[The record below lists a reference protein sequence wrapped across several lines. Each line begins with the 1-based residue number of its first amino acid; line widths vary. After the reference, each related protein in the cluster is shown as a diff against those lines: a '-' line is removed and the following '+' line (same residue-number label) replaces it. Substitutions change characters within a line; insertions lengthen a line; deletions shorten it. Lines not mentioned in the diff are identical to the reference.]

1 MMAKAES
8 AASKYTFSEMRK
20 WSSRSSVFS
29 VRLGRQLDQ
38 QPVVE
43 RVDAQEHHDLAEGVE
58 KGRARP
64 LAPAAGP

>member
-29 VRLGRQLDQ
+29 VKLGGSSISSRSSS
-38 QPVVE
+38 
-43 RVDAQEHHDLAEGVE
+43 A
-58 KGRARP
+58 
-64 LAPAAGP
+64 